1 MQIANRILEMQE
13 SATILMATK
22 ARELK
27 SKGFDI
33 IDLSLGE
40 PDFDTPTHIKEAAK
54 KALDAGFTKYT
65 PVAGNLDLREA
76 IARKFKRDNNL
87 DFTSA
92 QIAVSNGA
100 KQCIA
105 NACLSV
111 LNPGDEAIILSPYWV
126 SYYEI
131 IRLAEATPVLVHGG
145 IDQDFKVTAQ
155 QIEAAIT
162 PKTKL
167 LIFSSPC
174 NPSGAVFSL
183 SELESIAKV
192 LESHPDIYVV
202 SDEIYEYINFTG
214 KHASIGSI
222 PSMKNRTIT
231 VNGFAKGFAMTGWRL
246 GYMGGPK
253 EVIDACNKM
262 QGQFTSGAN
271 SFSQKAAVIALD
283 SDMSPTYE
291 MAKVFETRRNLVLQ
305 ELSKIEGMV
314 CNHPEGA
321 FYIFP
326 NISHFFGKQFEGQVI
341 KNSNDYCM
349 YLLNVAH
356 VSVVTGEAFG
366 DPNCFRFSYATS
378 DAILIEACR
387 RIKEA
392 SDNLV

>member
-27 SKGFDI
+27 SKGFDS

>member
-1 MQIANRILEMQE
+1 MQE

-40 PDFDTPTHIKEAAK
+40 PDFDTPIHIKEAAK

-76 IARKFKRDNNL
+76 IVRKFKRDNNL
-87 DFTSA
+87 EFTSA

-155 QIEAAIT
+155 QIKTAIT

-192 LESHPDIYVV
+192 LESHPEIYVV

-222 PSMKNRTIT
+222 PSMKNKTIT
-231 VNGFAKGFAMTGWRL
+231 INGFAKGFAMTGWRL

-253 EVIDACNKM
+253 EVIEACNKM

-291 MAKVFETRRNLVLQ
+291 MAKVFETRRNLVLK
-305 ELSKIEGMV
+305 ELGKIEGMV

-341 KNSNDYCM
+341 TDSNDYCM

-356 VSVVTGEAFG
+356 VSVVTGDAFG

-392 SDNLV
+392 SDNLI

>member
-1 MQIANRILEMQE
+1 MQE

-253 EVIDACNKM
+253 EVIEACNKM

>member
-1 MQIANRILEMQE
+1 MQE

>member
-1 MQIANRILEMQE
+1 MQIANRIIEMQE

-40 PDFDTPTHIKEAAK
+40 PDFDTPIHIKEAAK

-76 IARKFKRDNNL
+76 IVRKFKRDNNL
-87 DFTSA
+87 EFTSA

-155 QIEAAIT
+155 QIKTAIT

-192 LESHPDIYVV
+192 LESHPEIYVV

-222 PSMKNRTIT
+222 PSMKNKTIT
-231 VNGFAKGFAMTGWRL
+231 INGFAKGFAMTGWRL

-253 EVIDACNKM
+253 EVIEACNKM

-291 MAKVFETRRNLVLQ
+291 MAKVFETRRNLVLK
-305 ELSKIEGMV
+305 ELGKIEGMV

-341 KNSNDYCM
+341 TDSNDYCM

-356 VSVVTGEAFG
+356 VSVVTGDAFG

-392 SDNLV
+392 SDNLI

>member
-167 LIFSSPC
+167 VIFSSPC

-291 MAKVFETRRNLVLQ
+291 MAKVFETRRNLVLK
-305 ELSKIEGMV
+305 ELGKIEGMV